1 MKLNKYIVVLNF
13 MLTFL
18 FSCHKEEP
26 SFKELSPAH
35 KQTLVNLSS
44 KSLSDLKNTEY
55 DEATKI
61 LTMFFIDYVNHQIWY
76 KNKEYATAVKDSEDS
91 CKSSRNSADSKS
103 VNSSKV
109 KDNLKKLSQVFFL
122 DLKNYKAI
130 DIYET
135 FIAYATKDR
144 DLASVSCGNME
155 EAFSIEKESIRK
167 YFDNDRLKAETFPQI
182 IPSINKYLL
191 DSIE

>member
-1 MKLNKYIVVLNF
+1 
-13 MLTFL
+13 MLIFL
-18 FSCHKEEP
+18 SSCHKEEL
-26 SFKELSPAH
+26 SFKELNPAD
-35 KQTLVNLSS
+35 KQTLVNLSH
-44 KSLSDLKNTEY
+44 KSIGNLDGTEY
-55 DEATKI
+55 GEATKI
-61 LTMFFIDYVNHQIWY
+61 LTMFFTDYVNHQIWY
-76 KNKEYATAVKDSEDS
+76 KNKEYAKAVKDSEDS

-109 KDNLKKLSQVFFL
+109 KDNLKNLSQVFFV

-144 DLASVSCGNME
+144 DLASVSCGNTE
-155 EAFSIEKESIRK
+155 QAFSIEKESIKR
-167 YFDNDRLKAETFPQI
+167 YFDNDRLKAETYPQI